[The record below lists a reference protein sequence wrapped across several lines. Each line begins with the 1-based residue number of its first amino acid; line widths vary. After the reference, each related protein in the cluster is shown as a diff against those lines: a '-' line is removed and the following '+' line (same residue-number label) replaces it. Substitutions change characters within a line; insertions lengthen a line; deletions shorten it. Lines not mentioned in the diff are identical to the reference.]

1 MGVKK
6 VLPSFLMNWTSTTP
20 IPFNVN
26 TPLSGTT
33 AGAMASTNTVYSNI
47 QDITNID
54 NVGLELTWTGTPTG
68 TIQVMV
74 SSSGLVFYP
83 LSFSPA
89 IGQPT
94 GSAGGYVISL
104 NQVPWRYFFVE
115 YTNSSGSGSLTTYV
129 TQKDVN

>member
-6 VLPSFLMNWTSTTP
+6 VNTFQFNWSSTTP
-20 IPFNVN
+20 IPFNTN

-54 NVGLELTWTGTPTG
+54 NVGLELAWTGTPTG

-74 SSSGLVFYP
+74 SSSGLAFYP

-89 IGQPT
+89 LAQPI

-104 NQVPWRYFFVE
+104 NQVPWRYFFVQ
-115 YTNSSGSGSLTTYV
+115 YTNSSGSGSLTAYV